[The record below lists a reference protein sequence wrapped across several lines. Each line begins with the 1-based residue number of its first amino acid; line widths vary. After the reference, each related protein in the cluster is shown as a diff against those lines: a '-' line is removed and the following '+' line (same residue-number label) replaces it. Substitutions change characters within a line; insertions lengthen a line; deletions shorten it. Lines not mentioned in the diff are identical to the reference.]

1 MNSYVCKGEFTLGE
15 YVKPDLHFLAV
26 EKVLSIGHFKASCQ
40 DEESFDEGPYAT
52 HSTGDYHDGDLEDA
66 DGGIAHHET
75 VDAERNDEGNEG
87 ADDLGLGHGAEGDPA
102 LFAGGYG

>member
-52 HSTGDYHDGDLEDA
+52 HSTGDCHDGDLEDA
-66 DGGIAHHET
+66 QKTLRKHKKKLQET
-75 VDAERNDEGNEG
+75 KRVL
-87 ADDLGLGHGAEGDPA
+87 DDTVAAAAAARHATHC
-102 LFAGGYG
+102 